1 MFLGEISHSLDSK
14 GRIVIPSKF
23 REELGSNFVIT
34 KGIDKC
40 LCAYPL
46 SEWKV
51 LQEKSKN
58 LPVTLRGGRKF
69 TRFLFSGATECE
81 PDKQGRILLP
91 QNLRDYAGITDEI
104 VSIGLNNRIEIWNK
118 QSWTEYNDEENYIDE
133 ELAEKLFEFGI

>member
-23 REELGSNFVIT
+23 REELGPNFIIT
-34 KGIDKC
+34 KGFDKC
-40 LCAYPL
+40 LSVYPL

-51 LQEKSKN
+51 FEEKLKN
-58 LPVTLRGGRKF
+58 LPVSSQDARKF
-69 TRFLFSGATECE
+69 TRFLFSGAVECE

-91 QNLRDYAGITDEI
+91 QNLREYAGIKDEI

-118 QSWTEYNDEENYIDE
+118 QCWNEYNNEENYIDE
-133 ELAEKLFEFGI
+133 ELAEKMFEFGI

>member
-34 KGIDKC
+34 KGLDKC
-40 LCAYPL
+40 LSVYPA

-51 LQEKSKN
+51 FEEKLKA
-58 LPVTLRGGRKF
+58 LPVSSHEARKF
-69 TRFLFSGATECE
+69 TRFLFSGAVECE

-91 QNLRDYAGITDEI
+91 QNLRDYAGIKDEI

-118 QSWTEYNDEENYIDE
+118 QCWTNYNDEENYIDA
-133 ELAEKLFEFGI
+133 ELAEKMYEFGI